1 MRPHKQEQ
9 LCALHMH
16 VPSNTLYTVVLGNVV
31 QAGFEHVYVCPLMV
45 GTDLVPTFKALYLCS
60 CDHDLWRRLEGA
72 EGVHETWYVSRPS
85 CRHAAAVRQLHEA
98 GHLPY
103 ASLSAEDVLTC
114 IDDAD
119 FHSSAPGAYLLCA
132 PVRRIYAR
140 LPGVNVRK
148 HKDIV
153 IPYFSCRGGAGNPC
167 KPVNRRAIV
176 TVNMTSKRYTCSG
189 CVYSQEKGI
198 CAHLKDLASWLE
210 TEEGMDLAD
219 SAGLGTYHMPNVSSA
234 GNPSYG

>member
-1 MRPHKQEQ
+1 MHLAILAHQASLGRSGTCMPMSISIREGVVPIMAGENSEQ
-9 LCALHMH
+9 
-16 VPSNTLYTVVLGNVV
+16 VYTVMRCNESQDGLFAGF

-72 EGVHETWYVSRPS
+72 EGVHETWHVSQLS
-85 CRHAAAVRQLHEA
+85 CRHATAVRQLHEA

-189 CVYSQEKGI
+189 CVYSQE
-198 CAHLKDLASWLE
+198 
-210 TEEGMDLAD
+210 TR
-219 SAGLGTYHMPNVSSA
+219 V
-234 GNPSYG
+234 